1 MSDRPQREAET
12 PTEMLKQSLRHT
24 VEQLGVPEL
33 TALIAFA
40 EQTRQHKQGA
50 AREALLAE
58 FRERAATL
66 GLSLETLMAP
76 SGKPARPA
84 KAAKTGQDKL
94 PAKYRGPSGEE
105 WSGRGR
111 TPTWLT
117 AHEAKGKKR
126 EEFAV

>member
-12 PTEMLKQSLRHT
+12 PAEVLKQSLRHT

-33 TALIAFA
+33 SALIEFA
-40 EQTRQHKQGA
+40 QQTLQHKREA
-50 AREALLAE
+50 ARDALVAE
-58 FRERAATL
+58 FRERAAAID
-66 GLSLETLMAP
+66 LSLEALIAQ
-76 SGKPARPA
+76 SGRPTRPA
-84 KAAKTGQDKL
+84 KAKAGSDKL

-117 AHEAKGKKR
+117 AAVAGGKKR
-126 EEFAV
+126 EDFAV